1 MPPLKCTSRP
11 FASLRATT
19 CSGRQLAQGDNW
31 GTATYWVVPAD
42 PTLRGLD
49 LEAHLADPARKQQFV
64 TPMFDIIAPRYDA
77 FTRLFSF
84 GMDVGWKRELLD
96 AIVPRLPQGAIVID
110 GACGTGDLAFR
121 LLGRRAD
128 LHVTGLDASSRM
140 IAEANAARATRSAT
154 GGPSPVFVEGDLGA
168 LGASEG
174 ELDAITAGYGYRNT
188 PDWRAALA
196 EAARAIQP
204 GGYLATL
211 DFYRPSNAAWRT
223 VLLGY
228 LRAAGE
234 IVGYA
239 WHGHGIVYGYI
250 APSIAHFC
258 TIAEWENELAR
269 LGFVI
274 EARGVKL
281 LGGVAWHVARR
292 G

>member
-1 MPPLKCTSRP
+1 MSD
-11 FASLRATT
+11 
-19 CSGRQLAQGDNW
+19 Q
-31 GTATYWVVPAD
+31 

-96 AIVPRLPQGAIVID
+96 ATLPRIARGGRVID
-110 GACGTGDLAFR
+110 GACGTGDLAFQ
-121 LLGRRAD
+121 LQGRRPD
-128 LHVTGLDASSRM
+128 LAITGVDASSRM
-140 IAEANAARATRSAT
+140 IALAQSVAGASSAT
-154 GGPSPVFVEGDLGA
+154 AHAASTSHGPRPTFSVGDLGA
-168 LGASEG
+168 LDVANAS
-174 ELDAITAGYGYRNT
+174 LDAISAGYGYRNT

-196 EAARAIQP
+196 DAARAIKP
-204 GGYLATL
+204 GGHLATL
-211 DFYRPSNAAWRT
+211 DFYRPSNAAWR
-223 VLLGY
+223 VLLLAY
-228 LRAAGE
+228 LRVAGE
-234 IVGYA
+234 LVGLA

-274 EARGVKL
+274 EARGIKL

-292 G
+292 A